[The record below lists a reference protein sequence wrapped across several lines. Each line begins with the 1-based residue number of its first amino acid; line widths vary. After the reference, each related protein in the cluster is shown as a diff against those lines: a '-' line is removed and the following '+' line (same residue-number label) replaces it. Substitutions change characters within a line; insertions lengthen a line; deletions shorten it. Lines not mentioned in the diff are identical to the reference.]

1 MHGHT
6 VLMGIAILSV
16 LTAGREAAAQSDHG
30 PLAAG
35 LVSAAVTNDET
46 APSFGGY
53 VGYRFNRVFGLGL
66 EVTSIQALDE
76 PPLFVIAAEASRA
89 FGRIGTTIF
98 PPPYRFEDADSDLTV
113 FTTNVRL
120 EVPTTARH
128 LTPYVTAGG
137 GLANLS
143 SSYRIVYSP
152 LAFTN
157 PVTGQRVGLS
167 TIPAE
172 DVASSALFMAVT
184 LGGGASV
191 MWTDRLAIDI
201 DARALSLLGYEG
213 RTIGRFGLGLSY
225 RF

>member
-1 MHGHT
+1 
-6 VLMGIAILSV
+6 MGIAILSV
-16 LTAGREAAAQSDHG
+16 LTATREAAAQSDHG

-35 LVSAAVTNDET
+35 LVSAAVADDET
-46 APSFGGY
+46 APSFSGY
-53 VGYRFNRVFGLGL
+53 VGYRFNRVFGLGI

-76 PPLFVIAAEASRA
+76 PPLFVIAGEAIRA
-89 FGRIGTTIF
+89 SGGFGTTIF

-120 EVPTTARH
+120 EVPTTTRR

-137 GLANLS
+137 GLANLNT
-143 SSYRIVYSP
+143 SYRIIYSP

-157 PVTGQRVGLS
+157 PLTDERISLP
-167 TIPAE
+167 TIPSD
-172 DVASSALFMAVT
+172 DVSSSALFMAVT

-191 MWTDRLAIDI
+191 MCTDRLAVDI

-213 RTIGRFGLGLSY
+213 RTIGRFGVGLSY